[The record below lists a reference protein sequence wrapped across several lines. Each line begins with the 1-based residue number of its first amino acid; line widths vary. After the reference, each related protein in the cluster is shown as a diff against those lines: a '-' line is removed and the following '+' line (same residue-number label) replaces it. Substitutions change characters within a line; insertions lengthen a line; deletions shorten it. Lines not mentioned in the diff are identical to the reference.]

1 MKAIVD
7 KDTCIGCGLCPS
19 ICPEVFDMDDDI
31 VDDDE
36 SNCSEGCLCPECEA
50 RLKKYGNIS
59 AEDISDVEWLDF
71 LVVGDHTLP
80 RPIDI
85 SDLEDTDE

>member
-1 MKAIVD
+1 MVGREAGKKAV
-7 KDTCIGCGLCPS
+7 
-19 ICPEVFDMDDDI
+19 
-31 VDDDE
+31 
-36 SNCSEGCLCPECEA
+36 
-50 RLKKYGNIS
+50 KYGNIS

-85 SDLEDTDE
+85 LDLEDTDE

>member
-1 MKAIVD
+1 
-7 KDTCIGCGLCPS
+7 
-19 ICPEVFDMDDDI
+19 
-31 VDDDE
+31 
-36 SNCSEGCLCPECEA
+36 
-50 RLKKYGNIS
+50 
-59 AEDISDVEWLDF
+59 VEWLDF

>member
-1 MKAIVD
+1 
-7 KDTCIGCGLCPS
+7 
-19 ICPEVFDMDDDI
+19 MDDDI

>member
-1 MKAIVD
+1 MLTD
-7 KDTCIGCGLCPS
+7 KGILYINFGTGR
-19 ICPEVFDMDDDI
+19 EKVFDADEGHEDDYD
-31 VDDDE
+31 
-36 SNCSEGCLCPECEA
+36 SNSVNCCICPECEA
-50 RLKKYGNIS
+50 QHKLYGSIS
-59 AEDISDVEWLDF
+59 AESISDVEWLDF